1 MHTLL
6 RLLILLALLW
16 PGAGWAA
23 ITEVGT
29 PTLGS
34 DTGGG
39 TSISV
44 ARTTTS
50 GSKGLTVQ
58 LSYYNGSGAVAAPT
72 LSWNG
77 TAMTTACQAANSLGG
92 SDKRSAVYFL
102 ANPAAGSFNLTGTF
116 SNTAFWR
123 LAIREWSN
131 ADNYHDCSTADGDS
145 GTAAVNVANVV
156 AGEVILD
163 AVTANST
170 IAVGAGQSTTN
181 SYNGVLAG
189 SIHGAA
195 SVDTS
200 GTGTVSMNWTNG
212 SSTWAISALALVE
225 ASGGAAV
232 TPKLMLMGVGP

>member
-1 MHTLL
+1 M
-6 RLLILLALLW
+6 
-16 PGAGWAA
+16 A
-23 ITEVGT
+23 ISEVGT

-77 TAMTTACQAANSLGG
+77 TAMTTVAQASNSLGG
-92 SDKRSAVYFL
+92 NDKRSAVYFL
-102 ANPAAGSFNLTGTF
+102 ADPAAGTFNLTGTF

-131 ADNYHDCSTADGDS
+131 ASSTHNGSSADGDS
-145 GTAAVNVANVV
+145 GTPSVTVASVV
-156 AGEVILD
+156 SGEVILD
-163 AVTANST
+163 AVSANT
-170 IAVGAGQSTTN
+170 TLAVGSGQSAAN
-181 SYNGVLAG
+181 SYNANLVG
-189 SIHGAA
+189 SVDGGA

-200 GTGTVSMNWTNG
+200 STGSVAMDWTSG
-212 SSTWAISALALVE
+212 SSTWAISAMALVE
-225 ASGGAAV
+225 DAGGSTSRPMFRGA
-232 TPKLMLMGVGP
+232 